1 MNSTAVPAPTHQD
14 RPASLLEAFER
25 QAGWCER
32 LQAPFMAL
40 LMRRAKAHLA
50 AHTGAIHLMLEP
62 AGDPVAGLFALRLA
76 GALHDLALQGLA
88 PWAAVWQDPLAA
100 DAAALDAA
108 LAAAFTQQPEQLR
121 RFLASAPQTNE
132 VQRSTV
138 LLPGLLHV
146 AQTTGLPVHLI
157 ELGASAGLNLWCDR
171 WRHEFGSWA
180 WGDAASPLTLHT
192 EWRGPLPAARHA
204 ALTLAGRSSCDLN
217 PIDIDL
223 PAQRRHLQAYIWP
236 DQPARL
242 MRLRTAMAAA
252 AAWQAAAGVRVE
264 QSDAAPYALR
274 ELATPRPGL
283 ATVVFHSVFWQ
294 YLPAGTRA
302 VLRGHIEAALARA
315 TPAAPLAWLRYE
327 HPGADAPAEL
337 RCHLAP
343 GGEDVLLAQVH
354 SHGSWIEWVAQG

>member
-1 MNSTAVPAPTHQD
+1 MDITAAPQPNREN
-14 RPASLLEAFER
+14 RPASLLDAFER

-50 AHTGAIHLMLEP
+50 AQSTATSLMLEP

-100 DAAALDAA
+100 DATALDAA

-146 AQTTGLPVHLI
+146 AQATGLPVHLI

-180 WGDAASPLTLHT
+180 WGDPASPLTLHT
-192 EWRGPLPAARHA
+192 EWRGPLPVARQA
-204 ALTLAGRSSCDLN
+204 GLTLAGRSGCDLN

-223 PAQRRHLQAYIWP
+223 PAQCRLLQAYIWP

-242 MRLRTAMAAA
+242 VRLRTALAAA
-252 AAWQAAAGVRVE
+252 AAWNAATGLRIEQA
-264 QSDAAPYALR
+264 DAALYAPR

-283 ATVVFHSVFWQ
+283 VTVVFHSVFWQ
-294 YLPAGTRA
+294 YLPASTRTA
-302 VLRGHIEAALARA
+302 LRGHIQAALARA

-354 SHGSWIEWVAQG
+354 SHGSWVDWQAA

>member
-1 MNSTAVPAPTHQD
+1 MNSTAAPAPNLQD
-14 RPASLLEAFER
+14 RPESLLDAFER

-40 LMRRAKAHLA
+40 LMRRAQAHLA
-50 AHTGAIHLMLEP
+50 AHPGAMHLMLEP
-62 AGDPVAGLFALRLA
+62 AGNPVAGLFALRLA

-88 PWAAVWQDPLAA
+88 PWAALWQDPLAA

-132 VQRSTV
+132 VQRSAV

-146 AQTTGLPVHLI
+146 AQATGLPVHLI

-171 WRHEFGSWA
+171 WRHEYGRWA

-192 EWRGPLPAARHA
+192 EWRGPLPAARQA
-204 ALTLAGRSSCDLN
+204 DLTLAGRSGCDLN

-223 PAQRRHLQAYIWP
+223 PAQRRLLQAYIWP
-236 DQPARL
+236 DQPQRL
-242 MRLRTAMAAA
+242 ARLRTALVAA
-252 AAWQAAAGVRVE
+252 AAWQAGAGVRIE
-264 QSDAAPYALR
+264 QADAALYAPR

-294 YLPAGTRA
+294 IGRA
-302 VLRGHIEAALARA
+302 SCRERVSPR
-315 TPAAPLAWLRYE
+315 
-327 HPGADAPAEL
+327 
-337 RCHLAP
+337 
-343 GGEDVLLAQVH
+343 V
-354 SHGSWIEWVAQG
+354 